1 MMWRFRQTYELYHHG
16 IKGMKWGVRRSKEEL
31 ARDRYSIEAHLNKV
45 LPNIK
50 TANGLP
56 VKMMSIHALD
66 RVEDPT
72 RSVTSKDIIDALT
85 NPLKIDKIR
94 IDEYGRPSQRF
105 IGKTATVN
113 VNTNNGIIPT
123 IWRTGSNLRNKLE
136 RRKTDEPNK

>member
-1 MMWRFRQTYELYHHG
+1 MWRFRQTDELYHHG

-50 TANGLP
+50 TANGLA
-56 VKMMSIHALD
+56 VKKMSIHALD

-72 RSVTSKDIIDALT
+72 RNVTSKDIIDALT

-94 IDEYGRPSQRF
+94 VDEYGRPSQRF

-113 VNTNNGIIPT
+113 VNINDGVIPT
-123 IWRTGSNLRNKLE
+123 IWRTGSSLRNKLE
-136 RRKTDEPNK
+136 RRNTDEANK